1 MRKRIILERNQ
12 IQKEVKAYLK
22 SAKKDLKCR
31 KQSKETLYEAL
42 ETSAE
47 EFFGINT
54 EATID
59 DLHQFWGSPA
69 EIVKNFVEGLDVRE
83 VKSAQRLAKV
93 LLIGSIAFTALVLL
107 VLVYIYMYYE
117 NNTTIVMYTGGQ
129 I

>member
-1 MRKRIILERNQ
+1 M
-12 IQKEVKAYLK
+12 
-22 SAKKDLKCR
+22 
-31 KQSKETLYEAL
+31 YEAL

-107 VLVYIYMYYE
+107 VLVYIYMYYG